1 MNQILEYSNIN
12 SGGNKKYSG
21 GNRNS
26 SDKIVKVFAIILFI
40 FAVFLIVSGI
50 MSFMKNRD
58 TSEGTANSGATKTNQ
73 ATIEAIP
80 DEENEQV
87 LIIVDH
93 NIEISKIVYKW
104 NSQKEHTI
112 SGDGQNHL
120 EKPIDLP
127 SGTSTLNIKVFDKNG
142 GETSKSF
149 TFETAVGTDI
159 ISPEITLGYQGN
171 KLIITATDE
180 TELSF
185 ITYKW
190 NDEQEITV
198 EMDEDA
204 EDKTTIV
211 EEVDILMG
219 ENVISIV
226 AVDASNNTKTESQEI
241 TGVTKPEII
250 VNLIGEGNGDTL
262 QITCKHEEGVK
273 EIYYTLNDRPYQWV
287 APEGENYPEVSFTQP
302 LDEGYNRIKL
312 KVTSVD
318 DIPAEFDGECDY
330 YPNGR
335 PEEDESSQTT
345 EDSDSQDAE
354 STGDSDSAES
364 SDE

>member
-1 MNQILEYSNIN
+1 MNQILDYSSIN
-12 SGGNKKYSG
+12 GSGNGKYGGNK
-21 GNRNS
+21 NS

-50 MSFMKNRD
+50 ISFLDDKS
-58 TSEGTANSGATKTNQ
+58 TSEKTANKETVKTNE
-73 ATIEAIP
+73 ATIEAIA
-80 DEENEQV
+80 DEETEEV

-93 NIEISKIVYKW
+93 DVEISKVIYRW
-104 NSQKEHTI
+104 NSQKERTI
-112 SGDGQNHL
+112 SGGGQNHL

-127 SGTSTLNIKVFDKNG
+127 SGTSTLNIKVIDIDG
-142 GETSKSF
+142 AETTKAF
-149 TFETAVGTDI
+149 TFETTVGTDI
-159 ISPEITLGYQGN
+159 ISPEITLEVKNG
-171 KLIITATDE
+171 KLVITAIDE
-180 TELSF
+180 TELAF

-190 NDEQEITV
+190 NEEQEITV

-211 EEVDILMG
+211 EEIDILMG
-219 ENVISIV
+219 ENVISVV
-226 AVDASNNTKTESQEI
+226 AVDASNNTKPESQVI

-262 QITCKHEEGVK
+262 QITCKHEDGIK
-273 EIYYTLNDRPYQWV
+273 KIYYTLNDRPYQWL
-287 APEGENYPEVSFTQP
+287 APEGETHTEVSFTQA

-318 DIPAEFDGECDY
+318 DVPAEFDGECDY

-335 PEEDESSQTT
+335 PEEEEDET
-345 EDSDSQDAE
+345 EE
-354 STGDSDSAES
+354 SNN
-364 SDE
+364 